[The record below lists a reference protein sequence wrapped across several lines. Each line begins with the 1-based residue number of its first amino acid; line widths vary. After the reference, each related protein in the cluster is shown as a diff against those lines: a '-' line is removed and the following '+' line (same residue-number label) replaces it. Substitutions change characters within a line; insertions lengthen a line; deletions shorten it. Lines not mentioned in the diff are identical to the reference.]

1 MENGCTFRRMTVN
14 QAFETEHLGASEML
28 WIRVSSQGSTQM
40 IILSVQLKLN
50 AVAERTQAS
59 EITHLD
65 AFTFQQKPDPN

>member
-28 WIRVSSQGSTQM
+28 WIMVSSQGSTQM

-50 AVAERTQAS
+50 AVAERT
-59 EITHLD
+59 
-65 AFTFQQKPDPN
+65 